1 MIHERRLNT
10 ARGRFR
16 CLDAGAGWPVVLI
29 HAFPLTADMWRPQLE
44 GVAQGWRYVAPDLRG
59 FGASHAGAAPATMDD
74 YAADVEAIMDTLEI
88 ETAVVGGLSMGGYV
102 TFAFHR
108 RASERLSGVVLA
120 DTKAEADTPEGRD
133 RRLAMSALVRS
144 SGSRAVADKMLPTLL
159 SDTSRADAA
168 LLARV
173 RALIEGNQPE
183 GIDHAIHAMMARPD
197 STPDLARLQLP
208 LLIVVGEDDVLT
220 PRADS
225 ERILNATGRSQL
237 VVLPGAGHLSNLEAP
252 AAFSTA
258 LANFLTS
265 SI

>member
-1 MIHERRLNT
+1 MIHERRLDT

-59 FGASHAGAAPATMDD
+59 FGASPATMDD

-108 RASERLSGVVLA
+108 RASERLSGVGLA

-133 RRLAMSALVRS
+133 KRLAMSALVRS

-168 LLARV
+168 LLTHV
-173 RALIEGNQPE
+173 RALIESNQPE
-183 GIDHAIHAMMARPD
+183 GIDHAIHVIEILSAAARSA
-197 STPDLARLQLP
+197 STGQAVEISQTWDVDHLA
-208 LLIVVGEDDVLT
+208 
-220 PRADS
+220 A
-225 ERILNATGRSQL
+225 
-237 VVLPGAGHLSNLEAP
+237 HP
-252 AAFSTA
+252 A
-258 LANFLTS
+258 
-265 SI
+265 